1 MELTWISLDKIK
13 PNDYNPNVMSNDK
26 FVSEIRVTAVIDN
39 VTVEELAAMMQF
51 LREYR
56 ERKKQWR
63 ILLGKVFALL
73 T

>member
-56 ERKKQWR
+56 ERKKQ
-63 ILLGKVFALL
+63 
-73 T
+73 